1 MEKID
6 FKQMEILHHF
16 ANKSDETTTDVI
28 SENCYECDSED
39 CDGGPCDCDDGGY
52 QD

>member
-1 MEKID
+1 MKKLD
-6 FKQMEILHHF
+6 LNRMEIVKDY
-16 ANKSDETTTDVI
+16 ANKADNLQGQDVAG
-28 SENCYECDSED
+28 NCYECDSEG